1 MEFDLWMDTL
11 YGWAPSTMQAK
22 NIKGSY
28 VHSSGFNLHAVG
40 VMATEFHSGNIIQ
53 LESRT
58 TGGLLRVNAL
68 TGKIDFNGIYGK
80 QSQFVVQIFDEHVTL
95 RSVANPLHI
104 LVLRSGTLYADGKGD
119 PKCRFKV
126 HFVDGMYVKFES
138 VHNPN
143 RFISVHRK
151 YSGNSDM
158 QSVQSMRSSGD
169 GTQGH
174 FKVVLV
180 GHTNTSYAS

>member
-28 VHSSGFNLHAVG
+28 VHSSGFKLQSVG
-40 VMATEFHSGNIIQ
+40 VMATEFHTGNIIQ

-58 TGGLLRVNAL
+58 TGGLLRVNAV

-80 QSQFVVQIFDEHVTL
+80 QSQFIVHRFDDLVTL
-95 RSVANPLHI
+95 RSVANSLHI
-104 LVLRSGTLYADGKGD
+104 LVLRNGTLYADGKGD

-126 HFVDGMYVKFES
+126 HSVDGHFVKFES
-138 VHNPN
+138 AHNPY
-143 RFISVHRK
+143 RFISVHK
-151 YSGNSDM
+151 KHGDNLDI
-158 QSVQSMRSSGD
+158 QSVRSMRSSGD
-169 GTQGH
+169 GTQGQ
-174 FKVVLV
+174 FKAVLV
-180 GHTNTSYAS
+180 GHTNTTYAS